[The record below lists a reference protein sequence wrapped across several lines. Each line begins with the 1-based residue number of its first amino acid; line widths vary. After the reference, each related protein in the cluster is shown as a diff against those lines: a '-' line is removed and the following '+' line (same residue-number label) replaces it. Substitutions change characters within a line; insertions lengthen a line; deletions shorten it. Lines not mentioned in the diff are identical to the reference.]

1 MNAIAWLI
9 VICEAA
15 FWAAVIFGLAA
26 RYIFRRQ
33 KLGMFFFALIP
44 ILDAVLFLA
53 AAADLYRGAAATMAH
68 AVAAVYIGVS
78 VAFGKSMIQW
88 ADERFRYYVV
98 KEGAR
103 PVKRYGL
110 DYAKHYA
117 KGWGRHV
124 LAFVIGG
131 VLLAGTVFLIQ
142 DASRTEALSKLLKG
156 WSVVLCIDFLIMAS
170 FFCDAE
176 KRRNSREL

>member
-44 ILDAVLFLA
+44 LLDAVLFLA

-68 AVAAVYIGVS
+68 AVAAIYIGVS

-98 KEGAR
+98 KEGAK

-142 DASRTEALSKLLKG
+142 DASRTEALSKLLRAG
-156 WSVVLCIDFLIMAS
+156 LSYCAS
-170 FFCDAE
+170 IF
-176 KRRNSREL
+176 

>member
-98 KEGAR
+98 KEGAK

-142 DASRTEALSKLLKG
+142 DASRTEALSGLLKG

-170 FFCDAE
+170 FFVMPK
-176 KRRNSREL
+176 KRKNSREL

>member
-44 ILDAVLFLA
+44 LLDAVLFLA

-68 AVAAVYIGVS
+68 AVAAIYIGVS

-98 KEGAR
+98 KEGAK

-156 WSVVLCIDFLIMAS
+156 WSVVLCIDF
-170 FFCDAE
+170 
-176 KRRNSREL
+176 

>member
-44 ILDAVLFLA
+44 LLDAVLFLA

-68 AVAAVYIGVS
+68 AVAAIYIGVS
-78 VAFGKSMIQW
+78 VAFGRSMIQW

-98 KEGAR
+98 KEGAK

-142 DASRTEALSKLLKG
+142 DASRTEALSVLLKG

-170 FFCDAE
+170 FFVMPK

>member
-44 ILDAVLFLA
+44 LLDAVLFLA

-68 AVAAVYIGVS
+68 AVAAIYIGVS

-98 KEGAR
+98 KEGAK

-156 WSVVLCIDFLIMAS
+156 WSVVLCIDFLIMSS
-170 FFCDAE
+170 FFVMPK

>member
-1 MNAIAWLI
+1 
-9 VICEAA
+9 
-15 FWAAVIFGLAA
+15 
-26 RYIFRRQ
+26 
-33 KLGMFFFALIP
+33 MFFFALIP

-98 KEGAR
+98 KEGAK

-142 DASRTEALSKLLKG
+142 DASRTEALSGLLKG

-170 FFCDAE
+170 FFVMPK
-176 KRRNSREL
+176 KRKNRREL

>member
-44 ILDAVLFLA
+44 LLDAVLFLA

-68 AVAAVYIGVS
+68 AVAAIYIGVS

-98 KEGAR
+98 KEGAK

-156 WSVVLCIDFLIMAS
+156 WSVVLCIEFFDHGEIFL
-170 FFCDAE
+170 
-176 KRRNSREL
+176 